1 MCGVRTCITVRSNLC
16 HIILVGLVLTPRP
29 LHLRP
34 GSEAL
39 YTTDPN
45 ALNTKAPV
53 EEDNA
58 EDAELK
64 ITISE

>member
-1 MCGVRTCITVRSNLC
+1 MLSSWLS
-16 HIILVGLVLTPRP
+16 
-29 LHLRP
+29 RP

-45 ALNTKAPV
+45 ALKIAAPV
-53 EEDNA
+53 EEDNG
-58 EDAELK
+58 DAELK